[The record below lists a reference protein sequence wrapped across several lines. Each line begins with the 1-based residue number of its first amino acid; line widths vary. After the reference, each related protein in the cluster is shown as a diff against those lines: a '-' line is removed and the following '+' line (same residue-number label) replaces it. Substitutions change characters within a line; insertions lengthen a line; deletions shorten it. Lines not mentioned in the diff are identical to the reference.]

1 MVRASL
7 YNPRTVQPITAVV
20 RNIGLVAQKARVCM
34 ERDAAS
40 DFGSPWSFGLQL
52 GHLALAVVA
61 YYFLATQLDRARLDG
76 YAPFGFLLIGI
87 MVQGYMTTVLVM
99 FTKVIQDNR
108 LAGTLKATLTTR
120 TSPLAFV
127 ALSSTYPFCR
137 ATIDVGGYLLI
148 GVVLGWPIMSGN
160 LAGASLVFL
169 LSLVTFS
176 SLGLALATLS
186 LVSRGTQAGV
196 TALVSASWLLSGG
209 LYPVAVLPEWLRGFA
224 PWLPATHAIS
234 ALRATLLDNASIV
247 AIGPQVAALTLF
259 AVLAVPASAVMFAAG
274 LRHARVHGTL
284 GRV

>member
-1 MVRASL
+1 
-7 YNPRTVQPITAVV
+7 
-20 RNIGLVAQKARVCM
+20 M

-52 GHLALAVVA
+52 GHLGLAVVA
-61 YYFLATQLDRARLDG
+61 YYFLATQLDRGRLDG

-99 FTKVIQDNR
+99 FTQVIQDSR
-108 LAGTLKATLTTR
+108 RAGTLKATLTTR

-127 ALSSTYPFCR
+127 ALSSAYPFCR
-137 ATIDVGGYLLI
+137 ATLDVGGYLLT
-148 GVVLGWPIMSGN
+148 GVVLGWPILSGN
-160 LAGASLVFL
+160 LAGACLVFL

-186 LVSRGTQAGV
+186 LVSRGTQAAV
-196 TALVSASWLLSGG
+196 TAVVSASWLLSGG
-209 LYPVAVLPEWLRGFA
+209 LYPATVLPEWLRAFA
-224 PWLPATHAIS
+224 PWLPATHVIS
-234 ALRATLLDNASIV
+234 ALRATLLDNASMG
-247 AIGPQVAALTLF
+247 AILPQVATLTLF
-259 AVLAVPASAVMFAAG
+259 ALLAAPAGAAMFAVG